1 LLLLR
6 LTFTDAGVIML
17 AFSGMLLVSGHH
29 NGVRQVAE
37 IF

>member
-1 LLLLR
+1 
-6 LTFTDAGVIML
+6 ML